1 MKRFLNLFYTMW
13 SKVIIVIILLALMLG
28 ASMCFAETTV
38 LYRENDTALKNVYI
52 QWENYN
58 YETSV
63 YLRHSIEEAIDIVTE
78 YSLYYHRD
86 ITDDSQVIKNA
97 DDNYKIIKQKL
108 SMYKDFHYA
117 VVNYSSGRI
126 VSDIE
131 ALRYKDI
138 GEDVRSFFKGSEE
151 NMLIIRDAHNP
162 YFESGT
168 MTDYTEYV
176 KSVAKSYED
185 NFDLYIYFGED
196 FSFAA
201 ELQDYEKLHNSFL
214 TRVRYVTVMSAVLI
228 IASTLFFIVLLI
240 VSGKTEPGG
249 KVYQGLSDRLPN
261 DLKLLLYVIVIASM
275 TALYENSLYMAL
287 RTDTYD
293 VWFSLSAEFYILR
306 SYIAMLVNVC
316 ILLSIGCTLKRQ
328 YRLGTL
334 LTNTY
339 IYQIFLKKSDRKQNN
354 S

>member
-13 SKVIIVIILLALMLG
+13 SKVTIVIVLLALMLG
-28 ASMCFAETTV
+28 TGVCFSETTV
-38 LYRENDTALKNVYI
+38 LYRENDTALKNVFI
-52 QWENYN
+52 QWENYD
-58 YETSV
+58 YTTSV
-63 YLRHSIEEAIDIVTE
+63 YLSDAIKEAIDIVTE

-86 ITDDSQVIKNA
+86 ISGDSQVIVNA
-97 DDNYKIIKQKL
+97 DDNYKLITEKL
-108 SMYKDFHYA
+108 SQYEDFHYA
-117 VVNYSSGRI
+117 VVNHSSGRI
-126 VSDIE
+126 VSDID
-131 ALRYKDI
+131 ALRYKDT

-168 MTDYTEYV
+168 MSDYAEYV
-176 KSVAKSYED
+176 KTVAESYED
-185 NFDLYIYFGED
+185 DFDLYIYFGED
-196 FSFAA
+196 FSFASR
-201 ELQDYEKLHNSFL
+201 LYDYEELHNSFL

-228 IASTLFFIVLLI
+228 VAATLFFIILLI

-261 DLKLLLYVIVIASM
+261 DLKFLLYIIVLASM

-293 VWFSLSAEFYILR
+293 MWFSFSAEFYIFR
-306 SYIAMLVNVC
+306 SYIAILINVC

-334 LTNTY
+334 FTNTY
-339 IYQIFLKKSDRKQNN
+339 IYQIFLKKFDRK
-354 S
+354 